1 MDFEYDS
8 QPASAFHAEP
18 MRSSGRISR
27 CPALAHRSW
36 SPFSS
41 APYHAS
47 PAHHVGWQ
55 QGSYHANHHNGLHAQ
70 QISSASGY
78 SGYLPPRAPSLPSH
92 IPEPRVSYSARTQE
106 TDVPATAVHN
116 PSGYAVGVALL
127 GSPVPPVTASSPS
140 ATSAS
145 PNPSAATQNFP
156 PSRTSPPHTR
166 VQPNP
171 TVETLRSDAYSS
183 SSPSQVNN
191 PQTQPTAFN
200 HGQREDQVP
209 SVRPLQSLSTA
220 RVRLPA
226 PGSRTRV
233 PPADQGLTMALGH
246 YARYRGLTDYYEV
259 TDFEAPHG
267 PASQTSDDDSDRDF
281 SPSPYAAANHAYLRT
296 ARQSQILRGQM
307 NNKRVASKKAIQSL
321 QQVDLDSLPDNEKS
335 MCP

>member
-8 QPASAFHAEP
+8 QPASAFHADP

-41 APYHAS
+41 APYHVS
-47 PAHHVGWQ
+47 PPHHVGWQ
-55 QGSYHANHHNGLHAQ
+55 QGSYNTNHLNGFHAQ
-70 QISSASGY
+70 HMSSGY
-78 SGYLPPRAPSLPSH
+78 SGYFPPRAPSLSNH
-92 IPEPRVSYSARTQE
+92 LPEPRGPYSSRTQE
-106 TDVPATAVHN
+106 TDAPAPAVHD

-127 GSPVPPVTASSPS
+127 DAPAPPAT
-140 ATSAS
+140 ATSPGATSVS
-145 PNPSAATQNFP
+145 PNPSAAPQEASS
-156 PSRTSPPHTR
+156 SRLSPPHTR
-166 VQPNP
+166 AQP
-171 TVETLRSDAYSS
+171 TSAVEGLRSDAYSS
-183 SSPSQVNN
+183 SSPSPVDN
-191 PQTQPTAFN
+191 PQTRPTAFN
-200 HGQREDQVP
+200 PGQREDHIP

-226 PGSRTRV
+226 PGNSRHRM
-233 PPADQGLTMALGH
+233 PPAEQGLTMALGH
-246 YARYRGLTDYYEV
+246 YARYRGLADYYEP
-259 TDFEAPHG
+259 TDFEAPQA

-281 SPSPYAAANHAYLRT
+281 SPSPYASASQAYLRT

>member
-8 QPASAFHAEP
+8 QPASAFHADP

-41 APYHAS
+41 TPYHVS

-55 QGSYHANHHNGLHAQ
+55 QGSYHTNHHNGFHAQ
-70 QISSASGY
+70 QMSSASGY
-78 SGYLPPRAPSLPSH
+78 SGYLPPRAPSLPNH
-92 IPEPRVSYSARTQE
+92 LPEPRGPYSPRIQE
-106 TDVPATAVHN
+106 TDVQEAAVLN

-127 GSPVPPVTASSPS
+127 ESPAPPATVSSPS

-145 PNPSAATQNFP
+145 PNPSAGPQDFS
-156 PSRTSPPHTR
+156 PSRTSPSHTR
-166 VQPNP
+166 AQPIP
-171 TVETLRSDAYSS
+171 AVESLRSDAYPA

-200 HGQREDQVP
+200 SGQREDQIP

-220 RVRLPA
+220 RVRLPT
-226 PGSRTRV
+226 PGSRHRM
-233 PPADQGLTMALGH
+233 PPGDQGLTMALGH
-246 YARYRGLTDYYEV
+246 YARYRGLADYYDV
-259 TDFEAPHG
+259 TEFEAPNG

-281 SPSPYAAANHAYLRT
+281 SPGQYASAGHAYLRT